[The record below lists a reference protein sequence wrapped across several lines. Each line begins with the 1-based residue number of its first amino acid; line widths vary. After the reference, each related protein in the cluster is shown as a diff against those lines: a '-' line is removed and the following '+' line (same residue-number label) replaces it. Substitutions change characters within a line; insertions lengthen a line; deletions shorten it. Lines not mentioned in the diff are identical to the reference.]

1 MQRILAFLRDERGA
15 AGVEFAFVAAV
26 LVLGSVVGMLAVR
39 AELLGQSGGLRQI
52 IQNSQR

>member
-1 MQRILAFLRDERGA
+1 MRRILDFFRDERGA
-15 AGVEFAFVAAV
+15 AGAEFAFVAAV

-39 AELLGQSGGLRQI
+39 AELLGQPGGLRQA